1 MVLIGIL
8 RRTKGVRLRMTLMD
22 RTWWRC
28 EVNEK
33 QKEEYVEKLGDC
45 LSTGCFTGL
54 ALVLVVVT
62 LLLLSG
68 CDVAHDPVR
77 LGK

>member
-1 MVLIGIL
+1 M
-8 RRTKGVRLRMTLMD
+8 
-22 RTWWRC
+22 
-28 EVNEK
+28 NEK